1 MTKPA
6 KHTGNVKGT
15 KLPPEVLTPEEVE
28 RLADACS
35 RRAPTGIRNRA
46 LLLVLYR
53 GMLRI
58 NEALELHPGDFDLA
72 QQTIRVRN
80 GKGRKARTVAAP
92 GSVCD
97 AVAKWVEVR
106 RELGAKP
113 RQFLFCGVENG
124 EVRSNLGKKL
134 DASYVRHL
142 LPRLAKK
149 SGVAKRVHPHAFRH
163 SGAVR
168 LLKSGVNVGL
178 ISNGLGHASIA
189 TTDRYLNHLQPEA
202 VIEAMKRE

>member
-1 MTKPA
+1 MG

-15 KLPPEVLTPEEVE
+15 KLPPEVLAPDEVE
-28 RLADACS
+28 QLVDACS

-58 NEALELHPGDFDLA
+58 SEALDLKPA
-72 QQTIRVRN
+72 DVNLAEQTIRVRI
-80 GKGRKARTVAAP
+80 GKGKKARTVAVP

-97 AVAKWVEVR
+97 AIAKWIEVR
-106 RELGAKP
+106 KELGAKP

-124 EVRSNLGKKL
+124 KVRRNLGERL
-134 DASYVRHL
+134 DSSYIRHL

-149 SGVAKRVHPHAFRH
+149 AGIDKRVHPHAFRH

-168 LLKSGVNVGL
+168 LFRSGINVGV
-178 ISNGLGHASIA
+178 ISNGLGHSSIA
-189 TTDRYLNHLQPEA
+189 TTDRYLNHLNPEA
-202 VIEAMKRE
+202 VIEAMKQE